1 MAWLA
6 DLAGKAETLLNK
18 IDQNTAAVLSKDN
31 YDPEQDQLINVTSVV
46 AANSSLSNHP
56 EPGTPTRFPQFITT
70 PQGTPKKSQPQSQE
84 ELTTYLNS
92 LSSTPM
98 SQTNGGVFHP
108 PPTPSSLSVETS
120 DPKDSLSEY
129 SHSGRSS
136 PEFPHTLI
144 DLPVQDISSSDP
156 VTENR
161 LLRSEIESLK
171 NELLVSMHVERSIES
186 EQSEMHGKLEA
197 LRQEYEYKLNQQR
210 QQIEHLMKMSKYSEK
225 KQSKSGR
232 KNLEQ
237 QNEFLNR
244 QHTDNQKEIEVLR
257 EKMDKVEMDNGQYV
271 KQICDLKG
279 ILERSRLDLLS
290 TRQELEQHR
299 ARAIKTLQ
307 EKEKLIAE
315 LRENKLDTGVDSS
328 ATTMELNQ
336 LRQECNSL
344 RHENQL
350 VGEQLRIAREELVT
364 ADLKIEEMSRKIGL
378 ANREVQEILSL
389 EKRKRIEAEED
400 AKAHMEEVR
409 AVKEEL
415 VSQGGVWSTKM
426 RKQETEISRL
436 RSQLAAV
443 STPSSA
449 VESRL
454 ATLTQTL
461 VAKQNELEGLTT
473 EKNALRLQLEKAEHE
488 YRKLL
493 GNSRKPYNVNDT
505 DDAKAQ
511 VPTFLMETPFDTT
524 MARKVKRAYSSLDAI
539 SVRTGVFLRR
549 YPLARIFVIIYIALL
564 QFWVL
569 VVLLSQSPEAH

>member
-1 MAWLA
+1 MAWLS

-31 YDPEQDQLINVTSVV
+31 YDPEQDQLINVTSVDPYD
-46 AANSSLSNHP
+46 SSQSNDP
-56 EPGTPTRFPQFITT
+56 EAGTPTRFARFITT
-70 PQGTPKKSQPQSQE
+70 PQGTPKKRQLQNQE
-84 ELTTYLNS
+84 DLTTYLSS
-92 LSSTPM
+92 LSSASTR
-98 SQTNGGVFHP
+98 QTNGALLLP

-136 PEFPHTLI
+136 PDLSHTLI
-144 DLPVQDISSSDP
+144 DLPNPDPSSSDP
-156 VTENR
+156 VAENH
-161 LLRSEIESLK
+161 LLRREIESLK

-186 EQSEMHGKLEA
+186 EQSEMYGKLET
-197 LRQEYEYKLNQQR
+197 LRQEYEYKMNQQR
-210 QQIEHLMKMSKYSEK
+210 QQIEHLTKMSKSFER

-237 QNEFLNR
+237 QNEFLSR

-257 EKMDKVEMDNGQYV
+257 EKMDKLEVENGQYV

-279 ILERSRLDLLS
+279 VLERNRLDLLS

-315 LRENKLDTGVDSS
+315 LRENKSDAGVDNA
-328 ATTMELNQ
+328 ATNMELKQ
-336 LRQECNSL
+336 LRQECNAL
-344 RHENQL
+344 RHENQQ

-364 ADLKIEEMSRKIGL
+364 ADLKIEEMSRKFGVSS
-378 ANREVQEILSL
+378 REMQEIISG
-389 EKRKRIEAEED
+389 EKRKRVEAEED
-400 AKAHMEEVR
+400 ARAQMEEVR
-409 AVKEEL
+409 AVKDEL
-415 VSQGGVWSTKM
+415 ASQAGIWATKV
-426 RKQETEISRL
+426 RKQDTEISRL

-449 VESRL
+449 VETRL

-564 QFWVL
+564 QFWVFL
-569 VVLLSQSPEAH
+569 VLLSQSPEAH